1 MAKNKSVEPKQ
12 SVEEMVEEIRAVLPT
27 SSEEVKAKAAL
38 IRSFF
43 DKIHN
48 VEGVTFDPS
57 NPDHELIAAF
67 TVGMRRY
74 LRR

>member
-1 MAKNKSVEPKQ
+1 MAKNKNVEQKQ
-12 SVEEMVEEIRAVLPT
+12 TVEEMVEEIRAELPAPNA
-27 SSEEVKAKAAL
+27 EVKAKVEL
-38 IRSFF
+38 IQSFF
-43 DKIHN
+43 DKIHQ

-57 NPDHELIAAF
+57 NPDHVLIAAF

>member
-1 MAKNKSVEPKQ
+1 MAKNKSVEPEKK
-12 SVEEMVEEIRAVLPT
+12 VDEIVAEIRATLPT
-27 SSEEVKAKAAL
+27 SSEEVKAKAVL

-43 DKIHN
+43 DKVHA